1 MRVLR
6 SMLFTPGNNPRMIDK
21 AATLGADAVI
31 LDLEDAVPMAEKDTA
46 RVLVKDAVEVVGA
59 QGTQVFVRPNA
70 IGTGLTAEDLRW
82 SVQRGLTGIVLPK
95 TESREQVLEVVDW
108 IRALEAERDLDPGS
122 VVLMPLLETAKGVL
136 SAQEI
141 AAASERIVAVA
152 FGAVDYTRDMGTSL
166 SAEAI
171 ELFYAQSYIALVAR
185 AYGVQAIDSPCI
197 TIRDQE
203 VLVAEARRSRQL
215 GYRGKLLIH
224 PGQIEPVNQV
234 FSPSEEEVAHAQR
247 VVDAFRQAEAQG
259 LGAISLDGTM
269 IDVANARQA
278 KDLLSWAEAIDR
290 KRDVRHVDKN
300 VE

>member
-95 TESREQVLEVVDW
+95 TESREQVLEAVDW

>member
-95 TESREQVLEVVDW
+95 TESREQVLEAVDW

-278 KDLLSWAEAIDR
+278 KDLLSWAEAIHR